1 MNNTNNTL
9 DFNATN
15 MDKFKQLI
23 EDIEHEACA
32 FCQTHTR
39 IGEDLDKLLELYND
53 MEKKFAGAQHNYTVL
68 DATHKFT
75 LQDRDTN
82 YIPISEH
89 NKIMDECVP
98 NPAKFVP
105 IETYNKLLD
114 DRNKVT
120 ERRDRWKERFWTV
133 SGDLHVAQTEL
144 NKLEERNKTITHELL
159 SKDNEV
165 MLLGEEISQLNQKN
179 VFLQNELDKVKK
191 EMEQLKKEND
201 TLNLNDDELGIT
213 YAYPCIA
220 SFSDMITW
228 VSEADNLF
236 GGLNMM
242 VEKEHPIG
250 KTGRYPWGKRTY
262 TITGEHMR
270 NSIRHWNHQLRSY
283 RRANIENEKIIED
296 LKKQLKEMSEANKKT
311 LTLEQELDLTA
322 KMEVGMDIDGDA
334 VTYPH
339 ELNLVEVST
348 ALKMI
353 KKIGLK
359 RVYLNDPKK
368 PLWYIG
374 ITIDKIEDYIGELIN
389 ANGAK
394 AIMLDHHREAFSRVV
409 KEKSEKE
416 KELEELRA
424 TLAKANCTIAHFSTD
439 NDELRLAILKHK
451 KKFEDLESSHYE
463 SCKNYEKTIDDLIK
477 KLNIATRK
485 YNDGVRV
492 PKSQQLMELYAMLE
506 RDSDGYVGFKHYISN
521 TIKRTKDTK
530 TETQILA
537 DLRHELDFVFR
548 IVTSEEKVLE
558 AEKRKEEK

>member
-105 IETYNKLLD
+105 IETYNKLIE

-120 ERRDRWKERFWTV
+120 ERRDRWKERFWTA

-144 NKLEERNKTITHELL
+144 NKLKERNKAVTHELL

-191 EMEQLKKEND
+191 EKDQLKKEND
-201 TLNLNDDELGIT
+201 ALNLNGDEFGVS

-220 SFSDMITW
+220 SFTDMIEW
-228 VSEADNLF
+228 VSEADNLL
-236 GGLNMM
+236 GGLDMQ
-242 VEKEHPIG
+242 VEKKLLDDG
-250 KTGRYPWGKRTY
+250 RVQRYTVTGQ
-262 TITGEHMR
+262 HLR
-270 NSIRHWNHQLRSY
+270 NSIRHWNNQLRSY
-283 RRANIENEKIIED
+283 RRANIENQKIIED

-359 RVYLNDPKK
+359 RVYLQDPKK

-439 NDELRLAILKHK
+439 NDELRLAILKRQK
-451 KKFEDLESSHYE
+451 EFEDLESSHYE